1 MSSYYFTFSVSHCIL
16 VQELAAELGVEY
28 IETSAATG
36 EGVSKAVHKLLDL
49 VMYRIETK
57 CQVHK
62 LLHLFMYRIKL
73 SVRYI
78 NYISLKNKTKC
89 QVQKLLNLVM
99 NRI

>member
-1 MSSYYFTFSVSHCIL
+1 MLSNYSIFSGSYGIL

-36 EGVSKAVHKLLDL
+36 EGVGKAVHKLLDL

-62 LLHLFMYRIKL
+62 LIY
-73 SVRYI
+73 
-78 NYISLKNKTKC
+78 
-89 QVQKLLNLVM
+89 LVM
-99 NRI
+99 YSLEIRISSERKVSQKCETFSRK